1 MSYPPPLYDGAS
13 GEVSAHIVRAG
24 GEPAVVYPN
33 GNKVFYLAR
42 DTETSG
48 TFGLY
53 RWEFAGPESGPGA
66 HFHRTITESFY
77 VLDGTV
83 TIFDGN
89 AWAKCH
95 AGDFAHVPAG
105 GIHGFRNEDGAASML
120 LHFAP
125 GAPREP
131 YFERLAEGIGDVDED
146 AYARFMRE
154 HDNTWV

>member
-1 MSYPPPLYDGAS
+1 MSYPPPLYDGVS
-13 GEVSAHIVRAG
+13 GEVSAHVVRADL
-24 GEPAVVYPN
+24 EPAVVYPN
-33 GNKVFYLAR
+33 GNQVFYLAQ
-42 DTETSG
+42 DTQTAG

-77 VLDGTV
+77 VLEGTV
-83 TIFDGN
+83 TIFDGK
-89 AWAKCH
+89 AWTRCR

-125 GAPREP
+125 GAPREA
-131 YFERLAEGIGDVDED
+131 YFEALAEGIADFDED
-146 AYARFMRE
+146 ARDRFMRE

>member
-1 MSYPPPLYDGAS
+1 MSYPPPTYHGES
-13 GEVSAHIVRAG
+13 GEVSAHVVRAG
-24 GEPAVVYPN
+24 IEPATVYPN
-33 GNKVFYLAR
+33 GNKVFYLAQG
-42 DTETSG
+42 TETAG

-53 RWEFAGPESGPGA
+53 RWEFAGPVSGPGA

-77 VLDGTV
+77 VLEGTV
-83 TIFDGN
+83 TIFDGKD
-89 AWAKCH
+89 WVRCH

-105 GIHGFRNEDGAASML
+105 GIHGFRNEDGAATML

-125 GAPREP
+125 GAPREA
-131 YFERLAEGIGDVDED
+131 YFEQLADGISDFDED